1 MSFPSYLSHGTDLF
15 TYLPPFNTTTLIKP
29 MNEEEEEAP
38 LKDMH
43 VRRNCLAQD
52 RHTAQS
58 EEQHAV
64 NANWRATQKS
74 AHIDA

>member
-1 MSFPSYLSHGTDLF
+1 
-15 TYLPPFNTTTLIKP
+15 

-64 NANWRATQKS
+64 NANWRPTQKS